1 MKKSEKKLFFSLT
14 YEFLEVY
21 MRIQMLRSPAT
32 IESYRDALT
41 VFRRY
46 LRDELHV
53 RVDAFSF
60 VDCTRDLVLGF
71 MEHLSAVGN
80 KPGTRN
86 QRLAA
91 LKSYL
96 WFAAEKDMTLQS
108 VAIAVG
114 RVKSCRDPKKD
125 KPILDEQA
133 IKLLLDAP
141 PNTRIGIRDRTLLIL
156 LYDSAARLDEIL
168 SLRKADLFLSTDS
181 PCIRVVGKG
190 QKERVIGLA
199 ERTSAH
205 LKQYL
210 SVFHAKGSPETD
222 LLFYTTIKEQTG
234 KMSEANV
241 ERFLKKYAEQVRE
254 EYPDIPKR
262 VHPHMLRRTRAT
274 GLYRDGVDL
283 SIVSRFLG
291 HAQLETTRIYATP
304 SVEMMRRA
312 IAKMPMTSLD
322 EAPAWDADTDAM
334 MAKLCGLR

>member
-21 MRIQMLRSPAT
+21 MRIQMLRSSAT

-141 PNTRIGIRDRTLLIL
+141 PNTRIGIRDRTILIL

-210 SVFHAKGSPETD
+210 SVFHAKDSPETD

>member
-46 LRDELHV
+46 LRDELHM
-53 RVDAFSF
+53 RVDSF
-60 VDCTRDLVLGF
+60 GFADCTRDLVMGF

-91 LKSYL
+91 IKSYL
-96 WFAAEKDMTLQS
+96 WFAAEKDMALQS
-108 VAIAVG
+108 VAISVG
-114 RVKSCRDPKKD
+114 RVKSCRNPKKE

-133 IKLLLDAP
+133 ITLLLDAP
-141 PNTRIGIRDRTLLIL
+141 PNTRIGMRDRTILIL

-168 SLRKADLFLSTDS
+168 SLRKADLFLSTGS

-190 QKERVIGLA
+190 QKERVIGLT
-199 ERTSAH
+199 ERTSTH
-205 LKQYL
+205 LRQYL
-210 SVFHAKGSPETD
+210 SVFHTKDTEATD
-222 LLFYTTIKEQTG
+222 LLFYTTIRGETG

-241 ERFLKKYAEQVRE
+241 ERLLKKYAAQVRE
-254 EYPDIPKR
+254 TYPDIPER

-283 SIVSRFLG
+283 SIISRFLG

-312 IAKMPMTSLD
+312 IAKMPMAAPD
-322 EAPAWDADTDAM
+322 EDPIWDADADAM

>member
-21 MRIQMLRSPAT
+21 MRIQMLRSSAT

-46 LRDELHV
+46 LRDELHM
-53 RVDAFSF
+53 RVDAFGF

-141 PNTRIGIRDRTLLIL
+141 PNTRIGIRDRTILIL

-168 SLRKADLFLSTDS
+168 SLRKADLFLSTGS

-199 ERTSAH
+199 ERTSTH

-254 EYPDIPKR
+254 EYPDIPER

-322 EAPAWDADTDAM
+322 EAPAWDANADAM

>member
-21 MRIQMLRSPAT
+21 MRIQMLRSSAT

-46 LRDELHV
+46 LRDELHM
-53 RVDAFSF
+53 RVDAFGF

-141 PNTRIGIRDRTLLIL
+141 PNTRIGIRDRTILIL

-210 SVFHAKGSPETD
+210 SVFHAKDSPETD